1 MSKKL
6 KKVKVIDYIKYNTG
20 DVDRV
25 ISPGTLMNI
34 LEDNSDHEIPYKV
47 LIRHDNVL
55 ITVYEKDFDKLV
67 LCDNTHSNCISN
79 F

>member
-25 ISPGTLMNI
+25 ISPGTFMNI
-34 LEDNSDHEIPYKV
+34 LEDNSDHEIPNTV

-67 LCDNTHSNCISN
+67 LYNNIHSNCISN

>member
-1 MSKKL
+1 MSKRL
-6 KKVKVIDYIKYNTG
+6 KKVKIIDYIKYNTG

-25 ISPGTLMNI
+25 ISPCTSMNI
-34 LEDNSDHEIPYKV
+34 LEDNSDHEIPNKV

-67 LCDNTHSNCISN
+67 LCDDTNSNYRNN